1 MKVFTRTSKE
11 NKRLENNR
19 GASEIIREGHIGEG
33 ARPGSGRLGTGE
45 VDVRAHGW
53 EFAIGSGPGP
63 EQVRAVQPHRPPPEV
78 KAAPRG
84 CKIRDLAVLFVTPS

>member
-1 MKVFTRTSKE
+1 
-11 NKRLENNR
+11 LENNR

-53 EFAIGSGPGP
+53 KMKVFAIGSGPGP
-63 EQVRAVQPHRPPPEV
+63 EQVRAPPEV
-78 KAAPRG
+78 RGSQMG
-84 CKIRDLAVLFVTPS
+84 CKIRDLTVLFVTPS

>member
-33 ARPGSGRLGTGE
+33 ARPGLVVWGLERST
-45 VDVRAHGW
+45 
-53 EFAIGSGPGP
+53 
-63 EQVRAVQPHRPPPEV
+63 
-78 KAAPRG
+78 
-84 CKIRDLAVLFVTPS
+84 